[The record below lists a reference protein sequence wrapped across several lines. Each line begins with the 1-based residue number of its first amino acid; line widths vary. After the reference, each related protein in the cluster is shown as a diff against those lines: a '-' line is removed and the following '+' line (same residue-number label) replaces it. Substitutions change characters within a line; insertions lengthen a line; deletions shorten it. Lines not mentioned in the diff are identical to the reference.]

1 MSKDQQLVKIKRDTK
16 SLVMKNLIVMAV
28 LIIIALTGVIS
39 WFTNK
44 TKATADGINV
54 TCEAPDGLE
63 IAVVRHGDKP
73 PTDKDFENDGIV
85 KLTKENYPFL
95 KQLSLEEITSDG
107 KYFYK
112 PKITQD
118 SNGASVDT
126 KSDEPWINS
135 ENAYTNFSANSSL
148 SYLSVDVYMRT
159 QGSHKIILSSSTSVT
174 PQDKDKLTGNVED
187 IANKSDMGAFSKN
200 CIVGAVRVS
209 TVVDKGNECKCN
221 IWIPAPNIIYE
232 ETKDG
237 NGNIITRK
245 VRTDLKKTESEFG
258 TFVHKYWQV
267 NHSTSKRIG
276 DEAIA
281 AAADKV
287 ITNDNGD
294 YSLGTNEEL
303 LNFQDDKPDKK
314 GYYTGM
320 VTLNLWIDGEDAEA
334 RQAFVGGRFSAD
346 FKFALN

>member
-1 MSKDQQLVKIKRDTK
+1 MSKDQKLVKIKRDTK

-44 TKATADGINV
+44 TEATADGINV
-54 TCEAPDGLE
+54 TCKAPDGLE
-63 IAVVRHGDKP
+63 IAIVPHGSNEELKYQ
-73 PTDKDFENDGIV
+73 TGTIT
-85 KLTKENYPFL
+85 LTKDKYPFL
-95 KQLSLEEITSDG
+95 KQLSMEEITSDG
-107 KYFYK
+107 RYFYK
-112 PKITQD
+112 PKITQN
-118 SNGASVDT
+118 SSGAFVDT
-126 KSDEPWINS
+126 TSNEPWINA

-187 IANKSDMGAFSKN
+187 IANKSNMGAFSKN

-209 TVVDKGNECKCN
+209 TVVGNECN
-221 IWIPAPNIIYE
+221 NLWIPAPNIIYE

-245 VRTDLKKTESEFG
+245 VRTDLDKTQLGFG
-258 TFVHKYWQV
+258 TFYHKYWQV
-267 NHSTSKRIG
+267 DPDTSKRIG
-276 DEAIA
+276 NEAQINK
-281 AAADKV
+281 KV
-287 ITNDNGD
+287 ITNDKGD
-294 YSLGTNEEL
+294 YSLGTNKEL
-303 LNFQDDKPDKK
+303 LNLQGEPDKD